1 MRNSVEIPSYQPF
14 YLPTVDA
21 LREEI
26 ARLGL
31 TIGVADDFAPLRRPL
46 ELRGRPF
53 TNRFCA
59 QPIAG
64 GDATPGGGPG
74 ALTRRRYRRLAQ
86 GGFGLIWMEGA
97 ATGSSG
103 KPQQLCLNRSTWPE
117 FRALVD
123 ELRAASDDSRAVLIL
138 QLLDGASGGEIVE
151 AAALAAAAG
160 FDGVDLQLPRDLLAP
175 ALATIRQTTPQL
187 LLSTRLHVYE
197 AVRGGFGVHRSDYR
211 KPDLTEPARFIAQL
225 RAGGLDLLN
234 LSIASPILTGPDRG
248 LRARR
253 DSETA
258 DEHPLTVLQR
268 LLSIAQE
275 LRSSVP
281 GLPIVAGGLSWLR
294 QFIPHVAAA
303 ALAEG
308 VLDFAGLGRAALA
321 HPFAPAQLF
330 ADGALDAGA
339 TCILCSACSLL
350 RDEGEQVGCVI
361 RDGGTY
367 GPVYQQMRRFDA
379 DRLRAGAARCH
390 LCEAA
395 PCIRASPTRTGIP
408 AFIEAFRKGD
418 EAGAYEIIRRSDPLP
433 ELTSRLAPGWLESE
447 GACVETALTGTPVPI
462 LDLQYVIAWRARDRA
477 QTGVRLPAVS
487 TGHSIAIVG
496 GGPTG
501 LTAAVRLLEYG
512 HTVHLLEQAHHLGG
526 APERVIPH
534 TRHPGAREEIAAVL
548 QPALSAGRLHLH
560 LGVELGDSVTLDA
573 LLAEHQAVLL
583 ASGLWRE
590 RSLGEAIGVIG
601 ALTFLETPPVALPA
615 RIALLAGGDS
625 AMDAARVA
633 HSRGARE
640 LYVIFGGARSD
651 MHWHMP
657 ESWFA
662 TPGVHAMMHWQP
674 LGYETNEAGVL
685 RGLRLRHHLL
695 HTESVLPVDLVIEA
709 MGLQVPDSIR
719 AALATPS
726 DRLFTAGALV
736 NGGASVS
743 QCVADGLRVA
753 AEIHH
758 HLSPS

>member
-1 MRNSVEIPSYQPF
+1 M
-14 YLPTVDA
+14 
-21 LREEI
+21 
-26 ARLGL
+26 
-31 TIGVADDFAPLRRPL
+31 
-46 ELRGRPF
+46 RGRPF

-74 ALTRRRYRRLAQ
+74 ALTRRRYRRLAE

-123 ELRAASDDSRAVLIL
+123 ELRAASGDSRTVLIL
-138 QLLDGASGGEIVE
+138 QLLGGASGGEIVE

-395 PCIRASPTRTGIP
+395 PCIRASPTRTDIP

-501 LTAAVRLLEYG
+501 LAAAVRLLEYG

-534 TRHPGAREEIAAVL
+534 TRHPSARRKSRRSCSQRSPLDASICTWAW
-548 QPALSAGRLHLH
+548 S
-560 LGVELGDSVTLDA
+560 SVTPSPSTRYWPSTKPCSSRAASGRSARSAKPAASSAPSPFSKPRPSPSPRGLPCSPA
-573 LLAEHQAVLL
+573 ATAPWMPRASPTAAGL
-583 ASGLWRE
+583 AS
-590 RSLGEAIGVIG
+590 S
-601 ALTFLETPPVALPA
+601 TSFL
-615 RIALLAGGDS
+615 
-625 AMDAARVA
+625 AARA
-633 HSRGARE
+633 PICTGTCPRAGSLRPG
-640 LYVIFGGARSD
+640 F
-651 MHWHMP
+651 
-657 ESWFA
+657 
-662 TPGVHAMMHWQP
+662 TP
-674 LGYETNEAGVL
+674 
-685 RGLRLRHHLL
+685 
-695 HTESVLPVDLVIEA
+695 
-709 MGLQVPDSIR
+709 
-719 AALATPS
+719 
-726 DRLFTAGALV
+726 
-736 NGGASVS
+736 
-743 QCVADGLRVA
+743 
-753 AEIHH
+753 
-758 HLSPS
+758 